1 MRNIR
6 QSTENEIANQ
16 HIHRHDSLSQVPT
29 SARST
34 ASSCSAKESFYV
46 PFISSRSTTSAW
58 IYQTLFPSFGTGI
71 ENICIL
77 QEPSEEELPGADLDV
92 GRKIKKVEI
101 NRILNSGSCSV
112 VSGAALDS
120 LLAQCCIYLKNGN
133 SSLLEDNNALAD
145 KAESNKVSQE
155 NNIKEEAQSL
165 VREIMK
171 NSLNSSAV
179 SDKTNETWGS
189 NNHENLVL
197 RQELAVLRTTLL
209 ASEEISKRRAEEFDK
224 LAITLTRELSRGE
237 VLKARLAKTHHKIF
251 FQRLIVFW
259 RTRTDLIRRGKR
271 VVTMLVLRRTNFL
284 LLGAVYSFLDC
295 VAQHRRLKRCASIL
309 ALRATTRLLV
319 VAWDGWICNH
329 PRANDE
335 WGKEKD
341 AHPEEILEGDVEP
354 GDVRYF

>member
-1 MRNIR
+1 M
-6 QSTENEIANQ
+6 
-16 HIHRHDSLSQVPT
+16 
-29 SARST
+29 
-34 ASSCSAKESFYV
+34 
-46 PFISSRSTTSAW
+46 
-58 IYQTLFPSFGTGI
+58 FGTGS

-77 QEPSEEELPGADLDV
+77 QEPSEAELPGADLDV

-133 SSLLEDNNALAD
+133 SSLIEDNNALAD
-145 KAESNKVSQE
+145 KAESNNASQE

-284 LLGAVYSFLDC
+284 LLGAVYSFHNC

-309 ALRATTRLLV
+309 VLRATTRLLV

-329 PRANDE
+329 PRANDD
-335 WGKEKD
+335 WGKEKH